1 MRAIVIA
8 TDSRHQSSLLSDRL
22 PGVLVPL
29 VDRPF
34 LQHVVEYLIDRGV
47 AEIDFVLSHLPQRIE
62 QALGDGTRWGSRFR
76 YHLARDAAKPYKI
89 LKSLSRDSDPVL
101 LVHADR
107 LPQIDPKAH
116 RPENQEQCPVI
127 FNLDGSGKKWTGW
140 AWLSHQQIAALP
152 DDAEFEQ
159 IGNYLEALA
168 LESGTLV
175 DAEALLDFE
184 TPEQMIESQGRVLQK
199 QFDGLMVT
207 GQEAEP
213 GAWLSRNVSLH
224 PTARLVAPVFIG
236 ENCRIGQGVQLGP
249 NAVIGADCILEK
261 HSVVSNSM
269 ILPGSYVGEG
279 IELDEAIVDR
289 NRLINVRVGIAV
301 SVADNFILGSL
312 SDEHIGNWANGLISK
327 VLGLFLLVI
336 AAPLILITAIWLKL
350 ARRGTLLHYTDA
362 IKLPAQNEEH
372 EWRTYRLLSFAPRTS
387 ETPNIGASPA
397 SGWRD
402 VFLFL
407 LPGLINVARGDLRMV
422 GVAPRSR
429 DEVLALSSDWR
440 ALYLSAKGGLIT
452 EACVLYGA
460 NPSEDELY
468 SSEAVYAVNASMMH
482 DLRLI
487 GGYIRRL
494 FTGR

>member
-8 TDSRHQSSLLSDRL
+8 TDSRHESSLLSDRL

-47 AEIDFVLSHLPQRIE
+47 TEFDFVLSHLPQRIE
-62 QALGDGTRWGSRFR
+62 EALGDGARWGSRFQ
-76 YHLARDAAKPYKI
+76 YHLARDAAKPYRT
-89 LKSLSRDSDPVL
+89 LKSLSLDSAPLL

-107 LPQIDPKAH
+107 LPQIDPRAH
-116 RPENQEQCPVI
+116 RPENHEQCPVI
-127 FNLDGSGKKWTGW
+127 FNRDGAEWTGW
-140 AWLSHQQIAALP
+140 AWLSDQQIAGLP
-152 DDAEFEQ
+152 DDADFEQ
-159 IGNYLEALA
+159 MGNYLDTLA
-168 LESGTLV
+168 LQSGTIV
-175 DAEALLDFE
+175 NAESQLDFGS
-184 TPEQMIESQGRVLQK
+184 PEQMLESQGRVLQK

-213 GAWLSRNVSLH
+213 GTWLSRNVSLH

-261 HSVVSNSM
+261 HAVVSNSM

-279 IELDEAIVDR
+279 LELDESIVDK
-289 NRLINVRVGIAV
+289 NRLVNVRVGIAV

-312 SDEHIGNWANGLISK
+312 SEKHIGNWVNGLISR
-327 VLGLFLLVI
+327 LTGLSLLVI
-336 AAPLILITAIWLKL
+336 AAPLILLTSIWLKL
-350 ARRGTLLHYTDA
+350 ARRGPLVHYIDA

-372 EWRTYRLLSFAPRTS
+372 EWRTYRLFSFAPRTS
-387 ETPNIGASPA
+387 ETPNAGPA
-397 SGWRD
+397 PTGGWRG

-407 LPGLINVARGDLRMV
+407 LPGLINVARGDLRLV

-452 EACVLYGA
+452 EAYVLYGTK
-460 NPSEDELY
+460 PSEDELY
-468 SSEAVYAVNASMMH
+468 SSEAVYAVNASISH
-482 DLRLI
+482 DLRLV
-487 GGYIRRL
+487 GGYIWRL
-494 FTGR
+494 LRGR